1 MTLGLASWPKAV
13 WRGAWEVKQGD
24 DKERP
29 IEVIVPDVPHE
40 GARLTKKLTTD
51 MAVELADSLRSNVL
65 DVEEAH
71 KSFCHHNQIDFTTFD
86 GSIVRVRAKDV
97 RHISKNGEKA
107 MFPLVEG
114 EKKSFITLE
123 VTSTEATRVM
133 ESMWRDAEEEGNEK
147 SVFRH
152 RV

>member
-1 MTLGLASWPKAV
+1 MTLGLAGWDKRV
-13 WRGAWEVKQGD
+13 WRGAWEVRQGD

-97 RHISKNGEKA
+97 RHISRSGEKVI
-107 MFPLVEG
+107 FPLVEG

-123 VTSTEATRVM
+123 VTSTEAARVM
-133 ESMWRDAEEEGNEK
+133 ELMWRDTEEKG
-147 SVFRH
+147 SA
-152 RV
+152 